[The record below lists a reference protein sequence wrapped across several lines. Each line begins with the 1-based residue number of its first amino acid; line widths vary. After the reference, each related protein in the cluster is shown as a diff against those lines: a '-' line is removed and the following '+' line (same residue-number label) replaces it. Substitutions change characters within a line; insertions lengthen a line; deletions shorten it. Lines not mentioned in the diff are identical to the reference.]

1 MIKTMSA
8 VKNFLKDE
16 EGQSMV
22 EYGITLGGVA
32 AVSYLAIVVLGDKT
46 GDLYAWMAN
55 HLPGGESGETAQVRA
70 NGEDGLVGTTTV
82 TGADGVVA
90 ETFADRS
97 NNATNLTEDWTLNG
111 TLGTSSI
118 YNQSEG
124 GWNVD

>member
-1 MIKTMSA
+1 MLKPVSA
-8 VKNFLKDE
+8 VQKFLKDE

-55 HLPGGESGETAQVRA
+55 HMPGGESGETAQVRVDR
-70 NGEDGLVGTTTV
+70 DGLVGTDTLTN
-82 TGADGVVA
+82 ADGVA
-90 ETFADRS
+90 EEVFAARTD
-97 NNATNLTEDWTLNG
+97 NGANQTADWTLNG
-111 TLGTSSI
+111 TLGTSS
-118 YNQSEG
+118 YVSSADG

>member
-1 MIKTMSA
+1 MLKPVSA
-8 VKNFLKDE
+8 VQKFLKDE

-55 HLPGGESGETAQVRA
+55 HMPGGESGETAQVRVDR
-70 NGEDGLVGTTTV
+70 DGLVGTDTLTN
-82 TGADGVVA
+82 ADGVA
-90 ETFADRS
+90 EEVFAARTD
-97 NNATNLTEDWTLNG
+97 NGAGTATVDWTLNG
-111 TLGTSSI
+111 TLGQSS
-118 YNQSEG
+118 YYASADG